1 MKTYQIRI
9 IETISKVVEVTANNA
24 EDAEEMA
31 MNMYNNE
38 EVVLDYED
46 YDGVEFMN
54 INDNE

>member
-38 EVVLDYED
+38 EVVLDYDD

>member
-9 IETISKVVEVTANNA
+9 IETISKVVEVIANNV
-24 EDAEEMA
+24 EDAEEIA

-38 EVVLDYED
+38 EVVLDYDD